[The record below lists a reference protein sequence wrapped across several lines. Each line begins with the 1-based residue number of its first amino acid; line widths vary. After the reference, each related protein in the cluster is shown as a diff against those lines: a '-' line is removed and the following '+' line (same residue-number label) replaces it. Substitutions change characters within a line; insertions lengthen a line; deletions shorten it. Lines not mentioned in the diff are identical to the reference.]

1 MEKKIK
7 RQNIN
12 DNDSKAAGGKVWL
25 VGAGPSDVGLFT
37 LRGKAVLEQADV
49 VVYDK
54 LVGQGVLG
62 LIPSGVELI
71 PVGKVS
77 GYHPTPQYRINEIL
91 LEEALKGKKVVRLK
105 GGDPFVFGRGGEE
118 LELLCEHD
126 VPFEIVPG
134 ITSAISVPAYNG
146 IPVTHRDFCSSLHI
160 ITGHTKKSE
169 EAEVDYEALVK
180 VGGTMIFLMGVSAM
194 PKICK
199 GLLEAGMPVDMP
211 AAILE
216 RGTTAHQRRVV
227 SDLTHLPQDAEKAGI
242 KTPAIIVVGQ
252 VCSLADQF
260 HWAEDRLLG
269 GLKIAVTRPKD
280 RDSTLASML
289 SNLGAEVVLLPTIET
304 EAILENT
311 ALEESLKSIAKYN
324 WVVFTSP
331 AGVKVFYEEM
341 QKMRMDI
348 RSLSG
353 MKFAVIGAGTK
364 KAIEQKGIFVDL
376 MPDVYSGEALGQA
389 LVMRLKE
396 EEKNGEKPYLLLPR
410 ARIGTEEVTRPLDKA
425 GIAYTDLPVYETIDV
440 VQNSMVSYDETVD
453 YVAFT
458 SASTVRGF
466 VKMYPNIDYTKI
478 EAICIGEQTAAQAKV
493 FNMKIKIAEKATM
506 KSMVDCFLRRKVGTR
521 S

>member
-1 MEKKIK
+1 MDKKIN
-7 RQNIN
+7 RQNAM
-12 DNDSKAAGGKVWL
+12 DNERIAGGKVWL
-25 VGAGPSDVGLFT
+25 VGAGPSDAGLFT

-126 VPFEIVPG
+126 IPFEIVPG

-160 ITGHTKKSE
+160 ITGHTKKLE

-199 GLLEAGMPVDMP
+199 GLLDAGMRKNMP

-227 SDLTHLPQDAEKAGI
+227 SDLTNLPKDAEKAGI
-242 KTPAIIVVGQ
+242 QTPAIIVVGE

-260 HWAEDRLLG
+260 HWAEDRPLG

-280 RDSTLASML
+280 RNSTLASML

-311 ALEESLKSIAKYN
+311 ALRENLEKIHQYK
-324 WVVFTSP
+324 WVAFTSP
-331 AGVKVFYEEM
+331 AGVKVFYDEM
-341 QKMRMDI
+341 RKMHMDI

-353 MKFAVIGAGTK
+353 LKFAVIGAGTR
-364 KAIEQKGIFVDL
+364 KAVEEKGIIVDL

-389 LVMRLKE
+389 LAIQLKKE
-396 EEKNGEKPYLLLPR
+396 EKEGKKPSLLLPR
-410 ARIGTEEVTRPLDKA
+410 ARIGTEEVTRPMDEA
-425 GIAYTDLPVYETIDV
+425 GISYTDLPIYETIDMES
-440 VQNSMVSYDETVD
+440 NGMVTYDDSVD

-466 VKMYPNIDYTKI
+466 VKMHPDIDYTKV
-478 EAICIGEQTAAQAKV
+478 EAVCIGEQTAAQAES
-493 FNMKIKIAEKATM
+493 FNMKITIAEKATM
-506 KSMVDCFLRRKVGTR
+506 ESMVECFLRRKEGMK